1 MLVLSRRPE
10 EKVVFPQAGITIH
23 VLGVRGNAVRIG
35 IDAPRDVKVLR
46 EELTGAPAAPPKPK
60 PSPSHALC
68 NRLNKIT
75 LLTHLLEKQWAAG
88 RAGEA
93 GATLKKLTEVV
104 EALDR
109 EAAPRPPE
117 EPAARPKA
125 RTLLVE
131 DDANERELLA
141 GLLSLNGFE
150 CDTAE
155 DGQAALDFLASHER
169 PDIVLMDMLMPRC
182 DGPEAVARI
191 RRDPRFAGLKIFAV
205 SGTAPNEFGVP
216 TGPEGVDG
224 WFPKPLN
231 PRTFWDALQG
241 CLTNKAG
248 AN

>member
-10 EKVVFPQAGITIH
+10 EKLVFPQAGITVH
-23 VLGVRGNAVRIG
+23 VLGVRGNTVRIG
-35 IDAPRDVKVLR
+35 VDAPRDIKVLR
-46 EELTGAPAAPPKPK
+46 EELAGAPSAAAPKP
-60 PSPSHALC
+60 PPSHALS
-68 NRLNKIT
+68 NRLNKLG

-93 GATLKKLTEVV
+93 EETLKKLAKAV
-104 EALDR
+104 EALER
-109 EAAPRPPE
+109 ESAPRPPAA
-117 EPAARPKA
+117 PPARPKV

-141 GLLSLNGFE
+141 GLLNLNGYE

-155 DGQAALDFLASHER
+155 DGLAALDFLASHER
-169 PDIVLMDMLMPRC
+169 PDFVLMDMLMPRC

-191 RRDPRFAGLKIFAV
+191 RSDPRFAGLKIFAV
-205 SGTAPNEFGVP
+205 SGSSPREFGLP

-231 PRTFWDALQG
+231 PRTFWDALQN
-241 CLTNKAG
+241 CLG
-248 AN
+248 ARSASN